1 MWNIKILSPIRAE
14 SYSSLALGQMST
26 VAASPWQQPCYFQRA
41 ALHSIPLTLQ
51 LLHPAPPSVMVSEPW
66 EGVNIDVLSV
76 TDSQHFKQ
84 LGVCVSP
91 TSHCQP

>member
-1 MWNIKILSPIRAE
+1 MGNINIPSPIHAE

-26 VAASPWQQPCYFQRA
+26 VVASPWQQSCHFQKA
-41 ALHSIPLTLQ
+41 ALHNIPLTLQ
-51 LLHPAPPSVMVSEPW
+51 LLPPAPHSVMVSEPW

-84 LGVCVSP
+84 LEVCVSP